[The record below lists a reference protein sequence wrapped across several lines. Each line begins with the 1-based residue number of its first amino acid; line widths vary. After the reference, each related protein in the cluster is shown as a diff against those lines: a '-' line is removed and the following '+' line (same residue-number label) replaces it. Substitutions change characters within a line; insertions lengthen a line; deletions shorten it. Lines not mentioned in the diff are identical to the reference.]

1 MPEKKKKIKKKS
13 IGHKFEAIHR
23 SRELAVQFLYS
34 LDIYPE
40 QEFNSSLELFL
51 NLDDVA
57 KNDAPEVKRRCRDLS
72 LQVWNRK
79 NEIDSVLLRVVTGWT
94 PDRMMSVDRTILRLL
109 VFEGFFEKTLPV
121 KSAISE
127 AVRLANDFGT
137 KNSAR
142 FINGV
147 MFKVKEFFDSE
158 NDNANPDEET
168 VRSEE

>member
-1 MPEKKKKIKKKS
+1 MPEKKIKIKKKS

-40 QEFNSSLELFL
+40 QDFNASLELFM

-57 KNDAPEVKRRCRDLS
+57 KNDTPEVKKRCRDLS
-72 LQVWNRK
+72 VQVWNRK

-94 PDRMMSVDRTILRLL
+94 PDRMMSVDRTILRLMVL
-109 VFEGFFEKTLPV
+109 EGFLEKTLPFR
-121 KSAISE
+121 SAITE
-127 AVRLANDFGT
+127 AARLANDFGT

-147 MFKVKEFFDSE
+147 MYKVEKFFNEDS
-158 NDNANPDEET
+158 DA